1 MSWRVATCL
10 LGLRDEVDAR
20 WPDRDKRSDG
30 TIGDTAHQ
38 QTKSDHNPNEAGV
51 VRALDIDVDG
61 IAADVLAEHL
71 RQCGQSGDRRLRDG
85 GYVIFNHRIASEVG
99 GWGWRAYSGQDPHT
113 SHIHLSVSRDAAG
126 YDASGGWDV
135 DGMPRGVPRKPAS
148 TGDGLPGHPRGS
160 RTLRLTDPFTRG
172 TDVKDVQ
179 RWVGA
184 TADGIFGPDTEA
196 AVKRWQ
202 TRMGLEV
209 DGIVGPLTWASM
221 RA

>member
-10 LGLRDEVDAR
+10 LELRDEIDAR

-61 IAADVLAEHL
+61 IAADALAEHL
-71 RQCGQSGDRRLRDG
+71 RQCGQSGDRRLHDG

-99 GWGWRAYSGQDPHT
+99 SWGWRAYSGQDPHT
-113 SHIHLSVSRDAAG
+113 SHIHLSVSRDAAA

-135 DGMPRGVPRKPAS
+135 DGMPKAVVPKPAT
-148 TGDGLPGHPRGS
+148 TGGGLARHARGS

-172 TDVKDVQ
+172 TDVQDVQ
-179 RWVGA
+179 RWVGV
-184 TADGIFGPDTEA
+184 TADGIFGHDTEA

-202 TRMGLEV
+202 TRAGLEV